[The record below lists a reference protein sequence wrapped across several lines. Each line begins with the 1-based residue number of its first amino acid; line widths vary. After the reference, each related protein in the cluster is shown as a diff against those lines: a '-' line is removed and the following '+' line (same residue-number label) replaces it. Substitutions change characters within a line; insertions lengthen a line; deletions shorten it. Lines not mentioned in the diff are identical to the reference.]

1 MVVLFYIYYVLRCAC
16 GSDTVIMGR
25 VPLIYTFYYNE
36 LTYLGRDGSVMKFAK
51 MLHVIVT

>member
-1 MVVLFYIYYVLRCAC
+1 MVDLFYIYYVLRCAC